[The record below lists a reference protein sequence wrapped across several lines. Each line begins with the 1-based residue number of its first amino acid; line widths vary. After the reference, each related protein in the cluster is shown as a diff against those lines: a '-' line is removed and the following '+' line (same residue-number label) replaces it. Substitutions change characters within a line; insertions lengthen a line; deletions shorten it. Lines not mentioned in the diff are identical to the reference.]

1 MSAATN
7 LLERA
12 LRIALDAH
20 EGQRY
25 PSPEGEPYILHPLRV
40 MASVAGESAQIA
52 AVLHDV
58 IEDTEITL
66 AQLAR
71 WGFSPS
77 VLFTLDCLTR
87 RRGEAYSVHIGRVA
101 TDPTAVQVK
110 IADLK
115 DNLRNN
121 LRLARSPDVKARIQR
136 YEQALASLNPQGFAN
151 RRGSEPP
158 VRPSPGRRPRSA
170 RVGAREAGS

>member
-1 MSAATN
+1 MSTATN

-25 PSPEGEPYILHPLRV
+25 PSPEGEPYIMHPLRV
-40 MASVAGESAQIA
+40 MASVGGESAQIA

-58 IEDTEITL
+58 VEDSEITL
-66 AQLAR
+66 GQLASS
-71 WGFSPS
+71 GFAPS
-77 VLFTLDCLTR
+77 ILFTLDCLTR
-87 RRGEAYSVHIGRVA
+87 RHGEKYSVYIGRVA

-110 IADLK
+110 IADLE

-121 LRLARSPDVKARIQR
+121 LRLARSPSVEARIQR
-136 YEQALASLNPQGFAN
+136 YNQALAFLN
-151 RRGSEPP
+151 RRA
-158 VRPSPGRRPRSA
+158 SPE
-170 RVGAREAGS
+170 V